1 MKGKG
6 YYVLDNCINYIE
18 FHLPV
23 LGNKKQAFY
32 INHNRLLYKS
42 NQSLPNGKWAQ
53 GKHEQGYQPHCE
65 RC

>member
-18 FHLPV
+18 FRLPV
-23 LGNKKQAFY
+23 LGDKKQAFH

-42 NQSLPNGKWAQ
+42 NQSLPNGK
-53 GKHEQGYQPHCE
+53 
-65 RC
+65 